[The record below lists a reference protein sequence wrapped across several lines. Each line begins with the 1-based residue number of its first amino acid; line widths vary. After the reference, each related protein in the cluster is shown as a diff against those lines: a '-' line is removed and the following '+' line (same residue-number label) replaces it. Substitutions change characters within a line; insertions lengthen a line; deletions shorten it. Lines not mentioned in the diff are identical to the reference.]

1 MRNRIFIISLLCS
14 VLLYMGCKSPEEKIE
29 EIITQM
35 KSKPVSI
42 PFSEMSCW
50 INDSVQAI
58 RPWEEAKLKLVVFTD
73 SSSCSEC
80 TLKRMY
86 LWSDFVELEQKYNN
100 QFYIMFIF
108 QTKKGTNV
116 PEMATSF
123 HLTELNHP
131 IYVDSKDVFRKL
143 NPHLPEGEM
152 YSIYLLDEN
161 NNIQLVGSPLFNT
174 GIEDELHNIL
184 EEKLGKKEENLRHE
198 I

>member
-1 MRNRIFIISLLCS
+1 MRTKLFFIISLLCS
-14 VLLYMGCKSPEEKIE
+14 ALIYIGCKSPEEKID

-42 PFSEMSCW
+42 PYSQMSCW
-50 INDSVQAI
+50 INDTIQKS
-58 RPWEEAKLKLVVFTD
+58 RPWEKTAQLKLVVFTD

-86 LWSDFVELEQKYNN
+86 LWSDFVKLEQKYKN

-116 PEMATSF
+116 PKMATSF

-184 EEKLGKKEENLRHE
+184 EEKLK
-198 I
+198 

>member
-1 MRNRIFIISLLCS
+1 MCTL
-14 VLLYMGCKSPEEKIE
+14 LLYIGCKSPEEKID

-42 PFSEMSCW
+42 PYSQMSCW
-50 INDSVQAI
+50 INDTIQKS
-58 RPWEEAKLKLVVFTD
+58 RPWEKTAQLKLVVFTD

-86 LWSDFVELEQKYNN
+86 LWSDFVKLEQKYKN

-116 PEMATSF
+116 PKMATSF

-143 NPHLPEGEM
+143 NPHLPDGEKFNV
-152 YSIYLLDEN
+152 YLLDEDN
-161 NNIQLVGSPLFNT
+161 NVILVGSPLFNT
-174 GIEDELHNIL
+174 MLEHMLLDILDEKI
-184 EEKLGKKEENLRHE
+184 KQ
-198 I
+198 